1 MSGNI
6 FSGDII
12 YEKIMSVRAH
22 IAKAASVYGR
32 KPEEVKIIAVTKNF
46 GTREV
51 LAAVS
56 AGIEDIGENKA
67 QEFENKYAV
76 LGGICRWHMIGHLQT
91 NKVKQ
96 VVGKVAL
103 IHSAD
108 TIKLIAEIDRQ
119 SRKLG
124 IVTEVLV
131 QVNASGEE
139 TKTGINPE
147 GVYEFLLKAGNY
159 DSIRIK
165 GLMTMAQYTVV
176 SEETRPV
183 FRKMNKIF
191 VDIGKEKIDNV
202 SMEIL
207 SMGMSNDYETA
218 VEEGSNMVRIGT
230 AIFGAR

>member
-1 MSGNI
+1 MSMNI

-12 YEKIMSVRAH
+12 NERIMAVRAH
-22 IAKAASVYGR
+22 IAKAAAVYGR
-32 KPEEVKIIAVTKNF
+32 KPEDVKIIAVTKNF

-56 AGIEDIGENKA
+56 AGVEDIGENKA